1 VRRASSLIPSSCGP
15 IPSHPI
21 PRDHP
26 RARTVVQLA
35 NLAQSN
41 RFGLPVHH
49 NPASPVLCAVCYRL
63 NDCQPPT
70 RSLRLTTTPLLDR
83 LLACA
88 TTTADDTSP
97 HYLLALLPPVASS
110 FCSPRFRRL
119 ISRLLHLISISSRLA
134 SHGFKTRIPRETN
147 FALQRDSRRDRPT
160 DSPVS
165 PTSFT
170 VAAEAAA

>member
-70 RSLRLTTTPLLDR
+70 RSLRLTTTLPLLDR

-134 SHGFKTRIPRETN
+134 SHGFKTRIPRDEFRSAARLAT
-147 FALQRDSRRDRPT
+147 RPT
-160 DSPVS
+160 DRFPGLANPTS
-165 PTSFT
+165 PT
-170 VAAEAAA
+170 A